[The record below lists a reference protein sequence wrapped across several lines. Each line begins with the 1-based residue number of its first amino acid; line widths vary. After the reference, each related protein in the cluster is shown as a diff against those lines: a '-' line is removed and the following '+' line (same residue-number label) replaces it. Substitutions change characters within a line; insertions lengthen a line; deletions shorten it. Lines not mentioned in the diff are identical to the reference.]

1 MLNKYLTPI
10 SQPSYMEWVDW
21 TKIIGIFLVTLGHGN
36 LVSVELNTFIYS
48 FHMPLFFILSGILF
62 KYRNFIESLKKGWHT
77 LLVPYFIINLI
88 ILAYTSILL
97 ILKGTFD
104 VQMFLGKVVAVI
116 VGLGYNV
123 GYLSPVSAPICIG
136 VFLILQYYEID
147 TLVPIDSTLLAMPF
161 FIAGY
166 EMKEFFKR
174 DLSFYVV
181 LIIFVALIV
190 FNYYNGRVDINTCQI
205 GNSLLLFYLN
215 GMFGTICVFQIARY
229 LQLGNKISLIAS
241 GTIIIL
247 GFNLLMIKYAKVV
260 WNFIFSSIP
269 ITSLVG
275 ILLASVILAVFI
287 PIILFC
293 KKHFKCI
300 LGYR

>member
-1 MLNKYLTPI
+1 MFFLHILT
-10 SQPSYMEWVDW
+10 SLREDRA
-21 TKIIGIFLVTLGHGN
+21 
-36 LVSVELNTFIYS
+36 
-48 FHMPLFFILSGILF
+48 
-62 KYRNFIESLKKGWHT
+62 YRL
-77 LLVPYFIINLI
+77 LLVLF
-88 ILAYTSILL
+88 
-97 ILKGTFD
+97 
-104 VQMFLGKVVAVI
+104 
-116 VGLGYNV
+116 
-123 GYLSPVSAPICIG
+123 CIG

>member
-1 MLNKYLTPI
+1 
-10 SQPSYMEWVDW
+10 
-21 TKIIGIFLVTLGHGN
+21 
-36 LVSVELNTFIYS
+36 
-48 FHMPLFFILSGILF
+48 
-62 KYRNFIESLKKGWHT
+62 
-77 LLVPYFIINLI
+77 
-88 ILAYTSILL
+88 
-97 ILKGTFD
+97 
-104 VQMFLGKVVAVI
+104 
-116 VGLGYNV
+116 
-123 GYLSPVSAPICIG
+123 
-136 VFLILQYYEID
+136 
-147 TLVPIDSTLLAMPF
+147 
-161 FIAGY
+161 
-166 EMKEFFKR
+166 MKEFFKR